1 MAIFG
6 TPDEKETKKSERQ
19 KEREAYVQE
28 ENDQK
33 RIGQRWQDIQVSTGP
48 INVNHDIL
56 TVVFAKSVR
65 PRIKSDPEAYLE
77 TVGFENLLQEL
88 QKKA

>member
-33 RIGQRWQDIQVSTGP
+33 RIGQDGKTYKFPLDR
-48 INVNHDIL
+48 L
-56 TVVFAKSVR
+56 M
-65 PRIKSDPEAYLE
+65 
-77 TVGFENLLQEL
+77 
-88 QKKA
+88 

>member
-48 INVNHDIL
+48 INVNHDI
-56 TVVFAKSVR
+56 
-65 PRIKSDPEAYLE
+65 
-77 TVGFENLLQEL
+77 
-88 QKKA
+88 

>member
-56 TVVFAKSVR
+56 TVVLPKAFA
-65 PRIKSDPEAYLE
+65 
-77 TVGFENLLQEL
+77 QESKAI
-88 QKKA
+88 QKHT

>member
-33 RIGQRWQDIQVSTGP
+33 ANW
-48 INVNHDIL
+48 
-56 TVVFAKSVR
+56 AKMARHTSFHWT
-65 PRIKSDPEAYLE
+65 D
-77 TVGFENLLQEL
+77 
-88 QKKA
+88 

>member
-33 RIGQRWQDIQVSTGP
+33 TNWSKMARYSSFYWTD
-48 INVNHDIL
+48 
-56 TVVFAKSVR
+56 
-65 PRIKSDPEAYLE
+65 
-77 TVGFENLLQEL
+77 
-88 QKKA
+88 

>member
-1 MAIFG
+1 
-6 TPDEKETKKSERQ
+6 KETKKSERQ

-88 QKKA
+88 QKKALDAGGNGLI